1 MHAGAS
7 YALFQSRRFSSVI
20 EDARPGNLN
29 NSPAGRSLFVSEHR
43 ESEAELIGRAQAA
56 LSNCSW
62 TVGEC
67 AAHWTK
73 RYAKGRTDADFGA
86 LIGLS
91 GDQVYQRRRVVE
103 AFSDVKDGYTHLKW
117 SHFYTALTWDDAAE
131 CLKWADDM
139 QATIAEMKAWR
150 RAQRGEDLSE
160 AAADDVPPFDPLVE
174 FLSAEPRPVRDYAD
188 GESRSS
194 GGRGPRE
201 FEDSPESMAVASTVA
216 RQSGESDDYAPFGK
230 QARGGASEAGARTA
244 APSTEQTVKRL
255 TAALEKCNSTLTPAV
270 LEEFSDLPVSLQQ
283 RFLKAV
289 KDLASKADGL
299 V

>member
-1 MHAGAS
+1 M
-7 YALFQSRRFSSVI
+7 
-20 EDARPGNLN
+20 
-29 NSPAGRSLFVSEHR
+29 SEQR
-43 ESEAELIGRAQAA
+43 DSEAELIGRAQAA

-67 AAHWTK
+67 AAQWTK

-103 AFSDVKDGYTHLKW
+103 TFGDVKDDYKRLKW
-117 SHFYTALTWDDAAE
+117 SHFYTAIGWDDAAE
-131 CLKWADDM
+131 CLRWADDM
-139 QATIAEMKAWR
+139 QSTIAEMKAWR
-150 RAQRGEDLSE
+150 RAQHGEDLSE
-160 AAADDVPPFDPLVE
+160 AGSDEMPPFDPLVE
-174 FLSAEPRPVRDYAD
+174 FLSAEPRPVRDYDD
-188 GESRSS
+188 GDPRSS

-201 FEDSPESMAVASTVA
+201 YVDSPESMAVASTVA

-230 QARGGASEAGARTA
+230 GARGGATETGARSA
-244 APSTEQTVKRL
+244 APSTEQSLKRI

-270 LEEFSDLPVSLQQ
+270 IEEFGDLPVSLQQ

-289 KDLASKADGL
+289 SDLSSKADGL
-299 V
+299 A